1 MNLKRTRQGMR
12 EGLKVGERRGDC
24 DFIIISEKYFLKD
37 YMLATIDLEIIKKT
51 YRVFNTEK

>member
-1 MNLKRTRQGMR
+1 MR
-12 EGLKVGERRGDC
+12 EGLKVGERRKGGC